1 MKDCFYITSG
11 CRLISLGCAGD
22 TLNATTGDRERAA
35 RFQATPGGLSLKAA
49 IACFSLGL
57 GQSCYH
63 DVKQD
68 VLFVVV
74 DNFFLSIK
82 NQITLPEITGRPFIK

>member
-22 TLNATTGDRERAA
+22 SLNATTGDRERAA
-35 RFQATPGGLSLKAA
+35 RFQATPGGLSPKAA
-49 IACFSLGL
+49 IACFSLDL

-68 VLFVVV
+68 ILFVVA
-74 DNFFLSIK
+74 DNFFCQSK
-82 NQITLPEITGRPFIK
+82 NR